1 MGKICSLRPSLGS
14 QTVTWHSEVAQRHF
28 GSSVLLK
35 NPERSQQQGLK
46 QVAAAQG
53 EANLLPKTGR
63 CWQLGFAFC
72 LSFLF
77 FSHKSLLS
85 SPFSVPQPCL
95 FSGLYG
101 GVRDVWGMVMT
112 SKCSPPSPWSF
123 GVLKPLLFL
132 TGCPELWRPLFCS
145 AESSSLFTSVM
156 FPLYPPPYI
165 WTLEDKLGF
174 VYSFG
179 RWLDS
184 DLTGT

>member
-1 MGKICSLRPSLGS
+1 MGKICSLRRSLGS
-14 QTVTWHSEVAQRHF
+14 QTVTWHSKVAERLF
-28 GSSVLLK
+28 GRSLMLK
-35 NPERSQQQGLK
+35 NSERSQQQALK
-46 QVAAAQG
+46 QVAPAWR
-53 EANLLPKTGR
+53 EATLLPKSGK
-63 CWQLGFAFC
+63 CWGLGFAFWFFGF
-72 LSFLF
+72 LSPPSCSFPPPF
-77 FSHKSLLS
+77 TS
-85 SPFSVPQPCL
+85 SA
-95 FSGLYG
+95 FSGG
-101 GVRDVWGMVMT
+101 FVVSETWPVWGMVMH
-112 SKCSPPSPWSF
+112 SKHSPPSLWSL
-123 GVLKPLLFL
+123 GKLKLLLPL

>member
-1 MGKICSLRPSLGS
+1 MAANGAWQKLIVPTLKITISNGQDLLT
-14 QTVTWHSEVAQRHF
+14 QTQPWFSNSDMTFRSGPETLWQFCVAEESREVTAAGFEASGRCP
-28 GSSVLLK
+28 G
-35 NPERSQQQGLK
+35 RSQFAPQDWEML
-46 QVAAAQG
+46 AAG
-53 EANLLPKTGR
+53 V
-63 CWQLGFAFC
+63 CF
-72 LSFLF
+72 LSFFLF

-165 WTLEDKLGF
+165 
-174 VYSFG
+174 
-179 RWLDS
+179 
-184 DLTGT
+184 